1 MMFKKLLILS
11 LLLSFSATSAYAVE
25 APKINEILAN
35 PTSGESEW
43 VEIYAPGVDNLNGY
57 YLQDKNDHDNNT
69 TNKILDSAQHCG
81 DYFIYEHSEGWVN
94 NTGEESIYLYDQA
107 NNIVDSHENWT
118 APAEGK
124 TIGRIPNGTGDWKET
139 KEPTKCSQNIEDVP
153 TAEPTPTPTP
163 TPTPSPTSTTTAG
176 ITPTPTPKATPKSSP
191 AATRSASPSASPQ
204 VLGEQDRP
212 LIASGA
218 GLMDTS
224 TQPQDTFLNAPSK
237 KVAGI
242 LIISGAALV
251 LFALGFHLWYRK
263 INKGKLLET
272 KDPFQL

>member
-1 MMFKKLLILS
+1 MEKIVVIIFLLML
-11 LLLSFSATSAYAVE
+11 FATPAYALE
-25 APKINEILAN
+25 SPKLNEVLAN
-35 PTSGESEW
+35 PSSGQNEW
-43 VEIYAPGVDNLNGY
+43 VEIYAPGVENLNGY

-81 DYFIYEHSEGWVN
+81 DYFIYEHSEGWLN
-94 NTGEESIYLYDQA
+94 NTGQESIYLYDQT
-107 NNIVDSHENWT
+107 NNLVDSHIDWS
-118 APAEGK
+118 APAEAK
-124 TIGRIPNGTGDWKET
+124 TIGRIPDGTGDWKET

-153 TAEPTPTPTP
+153 TPEPTSTPTPS
-163 TPTPSPTSTTTAG
+163 PTPSPTSTTTASS
-176 ITPTPTPKATPKSSP
+176 TPKPSPKATPKSSP

-242 LIISGAALV
+242 LIASGTGLI